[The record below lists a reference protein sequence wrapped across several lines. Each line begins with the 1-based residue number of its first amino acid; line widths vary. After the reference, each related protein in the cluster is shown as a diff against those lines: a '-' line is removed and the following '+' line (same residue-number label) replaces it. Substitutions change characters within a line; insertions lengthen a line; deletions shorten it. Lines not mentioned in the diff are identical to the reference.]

1 MKILILRAVLWVAI
15 AVLSYLIIDLIY
27 QDLKFE
33 KMKTAKETARCERL
47 EKAREV
53 QFVYRDEYRKFAKNW
68 DDLTTFAKTGK
79 ITLVKTT
86 GDPNDTTIQVVRD
99 TSYVS
104 VLDSLFSGNIA
115 SIDSLSHIPFSK
127 ENKMFKLEANKIN
140 LRNVMVDVFQITDTD
155 PIFQDPEQTESDG
168 DPKSEPLQ
176 IGSMYQANY
185 DFNRDPRRKK

>member
-1 MKILILRAVLWVAI
+1 MKILIIRAVLWVAI
-15 AVLSYLIIDLIY
+15 AALTYMIIDLVY
-27 QDLKFE
+27 QDLKFA
-33 KMKTAKETARCERL
+33 KIKKIKETARCERL

-68 DDLTTFAKTGK
+68 KDLTTFAKTGK
-79 ITLVKTT
+79 ITLVKTI

-104 VLDSLFSGNIA
+104 VLDSIFDGNTA
-115 SIDSLSHIPFSK
+115 AIDSLPYIPFSK
-127 ENKMFKLEANKIN
+127 TNKKFKLEADKIN

-155 PIFQDPEQTESDG
+155 PIFQDPDQTEPDG
-168 DPKSEPLQ
+168 DPNDEPLQ